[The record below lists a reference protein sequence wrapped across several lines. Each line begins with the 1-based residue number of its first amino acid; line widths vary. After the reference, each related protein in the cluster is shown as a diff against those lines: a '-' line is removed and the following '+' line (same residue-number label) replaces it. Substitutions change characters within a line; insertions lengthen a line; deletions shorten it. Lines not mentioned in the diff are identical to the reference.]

1 MFIGKIYRNRG
12 LSLNPA
18 IIILTILGCDDSGT
32 ECHYVAT
39 SEKRWP
45 TIELCSATSDKELED
60 YANAPYPVVIAV
72 CQTPQDTEVAARTE
86 PQATESVT
94 SVEITEEG
102 ELSLAGRAI
111 ARVRA
116 ILPTTEGVQTL
127 MQKPVRLVE
136 ESYSWVA
143 RKF

>member
-1 MFIGKIYRNRG
+1 M
-12 LSLNPA
+12 NPA

-45 TIELCSATSDKELED
+45 TVEMCSANSDNELAG
-60 YANAPYPVVIAV
+60 YSNAPFPVVIAV
-72 CQTPQDTEVAARTE
+72 CQTPHETEVVSVPKSDAQQVPPNVEVTE
-86 PQATESVT
+86 D
-94 SVEITEEG
+94 G
-102 ELSLAGRAI
+102 ERSLAGRAI
-111 ARVRA
+111 ARVKA
-116 ILPTTEGVQTL
+116 VLPTTEGVRTL

>member
-1 MFIGKIYRNRG
+1 M
-12 LSLNPA
+12 LMNPA

-45 TIELCSATSDKELED
+45 TIEMCSAHSDSELAG

-72 CQTPQDTEVAARTE
+72 CQKPHETELAAGKAPAE
-86 PQATESVT
+86 ASSIAGATGLHQPPVT
-94 SVEITEEG
+94 AEAEQ
-102 ELSLAGRAI
+102 SLASRAI
-111 ARVRA
+111 ARVKA
-116 ILPTTEGVQTL
+116 VLPTTEGVRTL

>member
-1 MFIGKIYRNRG
+1 M
-12 LSLNPA
+12 NPA

-45 TIELCSATSDKELED
+45 SVEMCSANSDRELAG
-60 YANAPYPVVIAV
+60 YSNAPYPVVIAV
-72 CQTPQDTEVAARTE
+72 CQTPKETEVVSLSE
-86 PQATESVT
+86 PQSPAAVEVTED
-94 SVEITEEG
+94 G
-102 ELSLAGRAI
+102 EKSLAVRAI
-111 ARVRA
+111 ARVKA
-116 ILPTTEGVQTL
+116 VLPTTEGVRTL
-127 MQKPVRLVE
+127 MQKPVRIVE

>member
-1 MFIGKIYRNRG
+1 M
-12 LSLNPA
+12 NPA

-45 TIELCSATSDKELED
+45 SVEICSANSDGELAS
-60 YANAPYPVVIAV
+60 YSNAPYPVIIAV
-72 CQTPQDTEVAARTE
+72 CQTPQETEVVSIDKPESPQLPPAVEVTE
-86 PQATESVT
+86 D
-94 SVEITEEG
+94 G
-102 ELSLAGRAI
+102 ERSLAGRAI
-111 ARVRA
+111 ARVKA
-116 ILPTTEGVQTL
+116 VLPTTEGVRTL

>member
-1 MFIGKIYRNRG
+1 MN
-12 LSLNPA
+12 SA

-45 TIELCSATSDKELED
+45 TIDLCSATSDKELEH

-72 CQTPQDTEVAARTE
+72 CQTPEETEVVASTAPQTSTPDAVLEVTE
-86 PQATESVT
+86 D
-94 SVEITEEG
+94 G
-102 ELSLAGRAI
+102 ERSLAGRAI
-111 ARVRA
+111 ERVKA
-116 ILPTTEGVQTL
+116 VLPTTEGVRSL

>member
-1 MFIGKIYRNRG
+1 M
-12 LSLNPA
+12 NPA

-45 TIELCSATSDKELED
+45 SVEMCSANSDRELAG
-60 YANAPYPVVIAV
+60 YSNAPYPVVIAV
-72 CQTPQDTEVAARTE
+72 CQTPKETEVVSLSE
-86 PQATESVT
+86 PQSPAAVKVTED
-94 SVEITEEG
+94 G
-102 ELSLAGRAI
+102 EKSLAGRAI
-111 ARVRA
+111 ARVKA
-116 ILPTTEGVQTL
+116 VLPTTEGVRTL

>member
-1 MFIGKIYRNRG
+1 MRMIVPNRRFAM
-12 LSLNPA
+12 NPA
-18 IIILTILGCDDSGT
+18 VILLTILGCDDSGT

-45 TIELCSATSDKELED
+45 TIELCSASSDKELEGH
-60 YANAPYPVVIAV
+60 ANAPYPVVIAV
-72 CQTPQDTEVAARTE
+72 CQNPHETAVAARAE
-86 PQATESVT
+86 PPPIASAPPELTKDDERNLAEQAIS
-94 SVEITEEG
+94 
-102 ELSLAGRAI
+102 
-111 ARVRA
+111 RVRA
-116 ILPTTEGVQTL
+116 VLPTTEGIRTL

>member
-1 MFIGKIYRNRG
+1 MNA
-12 LSLNPA
+12 A

-39 SEKRWP
+39 SQKRW
-45 TIELCSATSDKELED
+45 TSIEMCSASSDRELLD
-60 YANAPYPVVIAV
+60 HANAPYPVVIAV
-72 CQTPQDTEVAARTE
+72 CQE
-86 PQATESVT
+86 PQQTEIVESPELPASPAPAVA
-94 SVEITEEG
+94 SVEVTADG
-102 ELSLAGRAI
+102 ERNLA
-111 ARVRA
+111 VRA
-116 ILPTTEGVQTL
+116 ISRVKAVLPTTEGVRTL

>member
-1 MFIGKIYRNRG
+1 M
-12 LSLNPA
+12 NPA

-45 TIELCSATSDKELED
+45 SVEMCSANSDRELAG
-60 YANAPYPVVIAV
+60 YSNAPYPVVIAV
-72 CQTPQDTEVAARTE
+72 CQTPKETEVVSLSE
-86 PQATESVT
+86 PQSPAAVKVTED
-94 SVEITEEG
+94 G
-102 ELSLAGRAI
+102 EKSLAVRAI
-111 ARVRA
+111 ARVKA
-116 ILPTTEGVQTL
+116 VLPTTEGVRTL
-127 MQKPVRLVE
+127 MQKPVRIVE

>member
-1 MFIGKIYRNRG
+1 M
-12 LSLNPA
+12 NPA

-45 TIELCSATSDKELED
+45 SVEMCSANSDNELAS
-60 YANAPYPVVIAV
+60 YSNAPYPVIIAV
-72 CQTPQDTEVAARTE
+72 CQTPQETEVVSVPKAET
-86 PQATESVT
+86 PQAPPAVEVT
-94 SVEITEEG
+94 ADG
-102 ELSLAGRAI
+102 ERSLAGRAI
-111 ARVRA
+111 ARVKA
-116 ILPTTEGVQTL
+116 VLPTTEGVRTL

>member
-1 MFIGKIYRNRG
+1 MNA
-12 LSLNPA
+12 A

-39 SEKRWP
+39 SQKRW
-45 TIELCSATSDKELED
+45 TSIEMCSASSESELVSH
-60 YANAPYPVVIAV
+60 ANAPYPVIIAV
-72 CQTPQDTEVAARTE
+72 CQE
-86 PQATESVT
+86 PQQTEIVERPQQPASPAPVVSTMDVT
-94 SVEITEEG
+94 EDG
-102 ELSLAGRAI
+102 ERNLAMRAI
-111 ARVRA
+111 SRVKA
-116 ILPTTEGVQTL
+116 VLPTTEGVRTL

>member
-1 MFIGKIYRNRG
+1 MN
-12 LSLNPA
+12 SA

-45 TIELCSATSDKELED
+45 TIDLCSATSDTELER

-72 CQTPQDTEVAARTE
+72 CQSPQETEIAANTAAQTSTPNAVLEVTED
-86 PQATESVT
+86 
-94 SVEITEEG
+94 G
-102 ELSLAGRAI
+102 ERSLAGRAI
-111 ARVRA
+111 ERVRA
-116 ILPTTEGVQTL
+116 VLPTTEGVRTL

>member
-1 MFIGKIYRNRG
+1 M
-12 LSLNPA
+12 NPA

-45 TIELCSATSDKELED
+45 TVEMCSAHSDKELAG

-72 CQTPQDTEVAARTE
+72 CQKPHETELAGGKAPPAATSSPGAMDINRA
-86 PQATESVT
+86 PVT
-94 SVEITEEG
+94 AEG
-102 ELSLAGRAI
+102 EQSLASRAI
-111 ARVRA
+111 ARVKA
-116 ILPTTEGVQTL
+116 VLPTTEGVRTL